1 MSMIEFDRIGANV
14 AASQSTFRKAAQLIV
29 LLLVC
34 SSGVLLRAQSIDIKL
49 VNGRNGTPVAHTCID
64 LGVDHVEHML
74 AIPTDKNGVAR
85 FFITDND
92 AEIDMQKHWEE
103 CGNWGVID
111 PVVRYT
117 DTFGIHVGYVL
128 CQFRKPD
135 YSWLAITKFS
145 MKDVLQHG
153 IVMSNTC
160 GNATASPKP
169 GEVILFVRPLTWWEK
184 LKQ

>member
-1 MSMIEFDRIGANV
+1 MSMIAFDAIGTNV
-14 AASQSTFRKAAQLIV
+14 SASRSMLRKAAQLIV
-29 LLLVC
+29 FLSV
-34 SSGVLLRAQSIDIKL
+34 SSSATLLRAQGIEIKL
-49 VNGRNGTPVAHTCID
+49 VNGRNGLPVAHTCVD
-64 LGVDHVEHML
+64 LGVDHLDHML

-85 FFITDND
+85 FFVSDNEAD
-92 AEIDMQKHWEE
+92 VDMQKHWEG

-128 CQFRKPD
+128 CQFREPD
-135 YSWLAITKFS
+135 HSWLARTKFS
-145 MKDVLQHG
+145 TKEVLQRG
-153 IVMSNTC
+153 TVMSNTC
-160 GNATASPKP
+160 GSATASPKP